1 MERRRWHPPDDNDHD
16 VVKQVPVV
24 VRAPPPSAFVA
35 APPAMMRRSDN
46 NFPPPPNTR
55 STSSII
61 LSSSSAAYYS
71 NNASSFDSSSSSS
84 SLAAHHQHP
93 HSQSHE
99 AQHPQQGEYATAAA
113 TTKGVRS
120 RASSSSAYPNPSFSY
135 SSYSATN
142 PSSSEFVSPATTT
155 TTSSGG
161 RGQPYYFPAAAAAG
175 SSNITA
181 KAAMTT
187 ANEIK
192 TCDGYIALLLLPPLT
207 LLLVCNMS
215 TTAPLL
221 ATCCA
226 ILIIYSLDLV
236 ALGYNAHGYYTLL
249 ATWSSFVILSILVG
263 YDILYLSSNS
273 SSPSSSSSSSYSNA
287 SSSSSSSSIS
297 IETIKVWTTLLSQI
311 SVSTM
316 LLLQLVI
323 WITIQLFQRL
333 MMMRQMINIS
343 IVLERILYITVPPIS
358 ATSLSYAYIIYYNNN
373 SGSHHSNN
381 NNQDY
386 VAIAVPY
393 IFAFVLT
400 CGIRLVGTSPSRYHD
415 IMLATNNNNTG
426 IIEDDGRKYSSTTT
440 KTTSTYHHCCAISP
454 TMGKFLSYLLV
465 YAPSLIHVS
474 IFHKRYYYYSSYD
487 DLFDIVILFT
497 ASYTLH
503 YLLLHA
509 KITTTTPPGS
519 SRSEDTHIMD
529 ERWRMS
535 LPWVLRT
542 TTSTVL
548 PSIIMFMGCIAFQ
561 QRYLVPL
568 CAKLSYLFNGH
579 DRIVSSPMYA
589 SIFLSFGT
597 VLAYISFWF
606 LGRKD
611 ARGASLL
618 LHEYHEDCFQLLLAL
633 SVMCYGLSCGTRW
646 TFLPVPILLAESVA
660 LWILTKQ
667 LRYAALT
674 AFVVI
679 TMATIII
686 TYRLTFL
693 TESVEVL
700 PGRSIVLKKFA
711 DLAAI
716 AATWLVLLVGLILR
730 APGGYASNIMR
741 KLDFTGICLFMY
753 ALAVVVMEFAL
764 LLEPMPLYSRDNNEV
779 GRVAVYSP
787 GICYITGIL
796 SLVITW
802 HVRTQKVVGE
812 GSAIFTTSII
822 VGKILA
828 VIIESSLGDY
838 YDSLG
843 MIYRRWLAASL
854 FHILLRAPFALQPIY
869 MKSSAMVYSR
879 KRGDPSAKP
888 TSLQLRLPTH
898 ARYWAAIFYC
908 AVVLPSVIVAAVR
921 LVIEPLIGLFTGQDT
936 YSSPSPLTE
945 VIAYSASI
953 WGVSVLIMINH
964 FFPNGGADAWRKV
977 SALTFVIGL
986 FISFVS
992 PTLPGGTSSSS
1003 SELSDLGYAFQPL
1016 SSSLDV
1022 DDNSATGGW
1031 GLVSAFL
1038 AILLAMLGPLELRE
1052 VKDASGRRDTRQLLR
1067 LMIFG
1072 LMFGCGLSF
1081 HYVMQS
1087 MSKDIFIPI
1096 FVTTFSCMAVSTL
1109 GTVAIVMAYFL
1120 EAREFGEAE
1129 QIANGWA
1136 CVCFPVFFI
1145 ISSMSLSAHAH
1156 AFGIGGWASTY
1167 LSVCGLFAGAF
1178 SLVVGMR
1185 KDKTPTTRGYGNAG
1199 CVLSWLCAIIVVY
1212 GRYGVAGVGVVGTT
1226 SVAGIPVSVITPLFW
1241 RAAYES
1247 ESDSYFLTCY
1257 HRHQCGVHFCARPF
1271 FFSLKEKEAP
1281 EAKGQITK

>member
-1 MERRRWHPPDDNDHD
+1 MT
-16 VVKQVPVV
+16 
-24 VRAPPPSAFVA
+24 
-35 APPAMMRRSDN
+35 RRSDN

-55 STSSII
+55 STSSSACRIL
-61 LSSSSAAYYS
+61 LSSSSAAHHS
-71 NNASSFDSSSSSS
+71 NNASSVDSSSSSS
-84 SLAAHHQHP
+84 SLAAYQHP
-93 HSQSHE
+93 HSQSLE
-99 AQHPQQGEYATAAA
+99 AQHPQQGEYATATA
-113 TTKGVRS
+113 TTTGVRS
-120 RASSSSAYPNPSFSY
+120 RASSAAYPNPSFSY

-142 PSSSEFVSPATTT
+142 PSSSEFVSPATAAATT
-155 TTSSGG
+155 TTASLGG
-161 RGQPYYFPAAAAAG
+161 RGHPYYFPAAAAAAAAAHSN
-175 SSNITA
+175 SSGNNAA
-181 KAAMTT
+181 KVAMTT
-187 ANEIK
+187 GNKIK
-192 TCDGYIALLLLPPLT
+192 TCDVYIALLLLPPLT

-215 TTAPLL
+215 TTTPLL

-236 ALGYNAHGYYTLL
+236 ALGYNTHGYYTLL

-263 YDILYLSSNS
+263 YDILYLSSS
-273 SSPSSSSSSSYSNA
+273 SSSSSSSSYSNA
-287 SSSSSSSSIS
+287 SSSSSSSSSGSSIS

-311 SVSTM
+311 IVSTM

-333 MMMRQMINIS
+333 MMMQHMINIS
-343 IVLERILYITVPPIS
+343 IVLERILYVTVPPIS
-358 ATSLSYAYIIYYNNN
+358 ATSFSYAYVIYYNNN
-373 SGSHHSNN
+373 SGSRHGN

-386 VAIAVPY
+386 VAIVVPY
-393 IFAFVLT
+393 IFAFILT

-415 IMLATNNNNTG
+415 IMFATNNNTG
-426 IIEDDGRKYSSTTT
+426 IEDDGRKYPSTTTT

-454 TMGKFLSYLLV
+454 TMGKYLSYLLV

-474 IFHKRYYYYSSYD
+474 IFHKRCYYYSSYD
-487 DLFDIVILFT
+487 DLFDIVLLFA
-497 ASYTLH
+497 ASYAFH

-509 KITTTTPPGS
+509 KITTTTPGS

-542 TTSTVL
+542 TTTVL

-579 DRIVSSPMYA
+579 DRIVSSPIYA

-611 ARGASLL
+611 AQGASLL

-633 SVMCYGLSCGTRW
+633 SVMCYGLSCGTQW

-679 TMATIII
+679 TMATIVI

-700 PGRSIVLKKFA
+700 PGQSIVLKKFA

-730 APGGYASNIMR
+730 APGGYASIIMR
-741 KLDFTGICLFMY
+741 KLDITGICLFMY

-787 GICYITGIL
+787 GICYFTGIL

-802 HVRTQKVVGE
+802 HVRTQKVIGE

-854 FHILLRAPFALQPIY
+854 FHILLRAPFALQPIN
-869 MKSSAMVYSR
+869 MKSSVMVYSR

-1003 SELSDLGYAFQPL
+1003 SELSYLGYAFQPL

-1226 SVAGIPVSVITPLFW
+1226 SVAGIPVSVITPLVW
-1241 RAAYES
+1241 RAGMS
-1247 ESDSYFLTCY
+1247 QNLILT
-1257 HRHQCGVHFCARPF
+1257 
-1271 FFSLKEKEAP
+1271 S
-1281 EAKGQITK
+1281 

>member
-1 MERRRWHPPDDNDHD
+1 
-16 VVKQVPVV
+16 
-24 VRAPPPSAFVA
+24 
-35 APPAMMRRSDN
+35 
-46 NFPPPPNTR
+46 
-55 STSSII
+55 
-61 LSSSSAAYYS
+61 
-71 NNASSFDSSSSSS
+71 
-84 SLAAHHQHP
+84 
-93 HSQSHE
+93 
-99 AQHPQQGEYATAAA
+99 
-113 TTKGVRS
+113 
-120 RASSSSAYPNPSFSY
+120 
-135 SSYSATN
+135 
-142 PSSSEFVSPATTT
+142 
-155 TTSSGG
+155 
-161 RGQPYYFPAAAAAG
+161 
-175 SSNITA
+175 
-181 KAAMTT
+181 
-187 ANEIK
+187 
-192 TCDGYIALLLLPPLT
+192 
-207 LLLVCNMS
+207 
-215 TTAPLL
+215 
-221 ATCCA
+221 
-226 ILIIYSLDLV
+226 
-236 ALGYNAHGYYTLL
+236 
-249 ATWSSFVILSILVG
+249 
-263 YDILYLSSNS
+263 
-273 SSPSSSSSSSYSNA
+273 
-287 SSSSSSSSIS
+287 
-297 IETIKVWTTLLSQI
+297 
-311 SVSTM
+311 M

-333 MMMRQMINIS
+333 MMMQHMINIS

-358 ATSLSYAYIIYYNNN
+358 ATSFSYAYITYYNN

-381 NNQDY
+381 NQDY
-386 VAIAVPY
+386 VAIVVPY

-415 IMLATNNNNTG
+415 IMFATNNNTG
-426 IIEDDGRKYSSTTT
+426 IEDDGRKYSSTTT
-440 KTTSTYHHCCAISP
+440 KTTSTNHHRCAISP
-454 TMGKFLSYLLV
+454 TMGKYLSYLLV

-474 IFHKRYYYYSSYD
+474 MFHKRCYYYSSYD
-487 DLFDIVILFT
+487 DLFDIVLLFA
-497 ASYTLH
+497 ASYAFH

-509 KITTTTPPGS
+509 KITTTTPGS
-519 SRSEDTHIMD
+519 SRSEDTRIMD

-535 LPWVLRT
+535 LPWVFRT
-542 TTSTVL
+542 TTTVL

-561 QRYLVPL
+561 QRYLVPI

-579 DRIVSSPMYA
+579 DRIVSSPIYA

-597 VLAYISFWF
+597 VLAYISCWF

-674 AFVVI
+674 AFVFI
-679 TMATIII
+679 TVATIII

-700 PGRSIVLKKFA
+700 PGQSIVLKKFA

-741 KLDFTGICLFMY
+741 KLDITGICLFMY

-787 GICYITGIL
+787 GICYFTGIL

-802 HVRTQKVVGE
+802 HVRTQKVIGE

-854 FHILLRAPFALQPIY
+854 FTILLRAPFALQPINI
-869 MKSSAMVYSR
+869 KSSVMVYSR

-1081 HYVMQS
+1081 HYVMLS

-1185 KDKTPTTRGYGNAG
+1185 KVKTPTTRGYGNAG
-1199 CVLSWLCAIIVVY
+1199 CVLSWLCAITVVY

-1226 SVAGIPVSVITPLFW
+1226 SVAGIPVSVITPLEFGEL
-1241 RAAYES
+1241 RMS
-1247 ESDSYFLTCY
+1247 QHLILT
-1257 HRHQCGVHFCARPF
+1257 
-1271 FFSLKEKEAP
+1271 S
-1281 EAKGQITK
+1281 